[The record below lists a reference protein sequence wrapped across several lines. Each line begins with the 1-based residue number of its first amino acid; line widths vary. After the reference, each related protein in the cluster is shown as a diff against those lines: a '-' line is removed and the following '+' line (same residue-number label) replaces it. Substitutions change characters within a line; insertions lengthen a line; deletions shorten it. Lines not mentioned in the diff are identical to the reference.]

1 VEGAGERVGDGV
13 NRLETM
19 TNQTS
24 SGLNAGAQEART
36 AKTKNIIDMALD
48 FTAMTRL
55 FSKGAKP
62 KILLKLEDLFARF
75 NCIHEKSSYD
85 HLHADFCDWFTKNIE
100 VAEKKAKNSGR
111 VIVAAHG
118 SS

>member
-1 VEGAGERVGDGV
+1 
-13 NRLETM
+13 M
-19 TNQTS
+19 
-24 SGLNAGAQEART
+24 
-36 AKTKNIIDMALD
+36 
-48 FTAMTRL
+48 
-55 FSKGAKP
+55 
-62 KILLKLEDLFARF
+62 
-75 NCIHEKSSYD
+75 HEKSSYD